1 MSNDFYMANLL
12 IVDDE
17 LSMRQFLTHLFQR
30 EGHAIRVAENGRRAM
45 DMLRQQRADVIISDV
60 RMPDMGGLEL
70 LRAARDLHPD
80 VEVVVMT
87 AFDKHETGREAYLA
101 GAFAFIQKPFDN
113 EELKEIVSRALG
125 RIAETKRA
133 QLLQLENE
141 ALIKG
146 QRARGQLG
154 NIIGRSD
161 RMQSVYQRIET
172 VAAVQSTVL
181 ITGESGTGKEL
192 VARAIHDLSPRA
204 QKPFVSVNCG
214 AFTETLLESELFGYV
229 KGSFT
234 GATANRKG
242 LFEAAD
248 QGTIFLDEIGEMSAA
263 MQVKLLRVLQERKV
277 RPVGAHE
284 EMEVNTRVI
293 AATNRDLSAMTKDGS
308 FREDLYYRVSVIPM
322 ELPPLRERGQD
333 ISELAEYFINKYCEQ
348 QSRKITIG
356 GPAMRLLEAYSWPG
370 NVRELEH
377 TIERAVALERTEM
390 IQPERLPEQITN
402 YSQTRISSELQLPDE
417 GINLTAHL
425 DQLEKTYVLEALK
438 RTDGNQTN
446 AAELLKM
453 SVRSLR
459 HLLDKHG
466 IRGLTAQMRDERRTE
481 TTPRR
486 RATDPFPRRRIEDLD
501 EENEEP
507 GHAAS
512 AAERS

>member
-1 MSNDFYMANLL
+1 MASLL

-30 EGHAIRVAENGRRAM
+30 DGHAIRVAENGREAM
-45 DMLRQQRADVIISDV
+45 AMLREQAADVMISDV
-60 RMPDMGGLEL
+60 KMPDMGGIDL
-70 LRAARDLHPD
+70 LRAARELHPD
-80 VEVVVMT
+80 LEVIMMT
-87 AFDKHETGREAYLA
+87 AFANEQTAHEAFLL
-101 GAFAFIQKPFDN
+101 GAFDFVHKPFDN
-113 EELKEIVSRALG
+113 DLLKEKVARALQK
-125 RIAETKRA
+125 ISIVKEKQA
-133 QLLQLENE
+133 LQVENE

-146 QRARGQLG
+146 QRARGRLG
-154 NIIGRSD
+154 NIVGKSD
-161 RMQSVYQRIET
+161 RMQAVYQMIET
-172 VAAVQSTVL
+172 VAQVQSTVL

-214 AFTETLLESELFGYV
+214 AFTETLLESELFGYT

-242 LFEAAD
+242 LFEAAE
-248 QGTIFLDEIGEMSAA
+248 QGTMFLDEIGEMSAA

-277 RPVGAHE
+277 RPVGAHDE
-284 EMEVNTRVI
+284 TEVNTRVI
-293 AATNRDLSAMTKDGS
+293 AATNRDLTALVKEGS
-308 FREDLYYRVSVIPM
+308 FREDLFYRVSVIPM
-322 ELPPLRERGQD
+322 ELPPLRERGED
-333 ISELAEYFINKYCEQ
+333 IAELAEHFIRKYCAQ
-348 QSRKITIG
+348 TGRAISIS

-377 TIERAVALERTEM
+377 TIERAVALERTDM
-390 IQPERLPEQITN
+390 VQPERLPEQITN
-402 YSQTRISSELQLPDE
+402 YSQTRISSELQLPSE

-446 AAELLKM
+446 AADLLKM

-466 IRGLTAQMRDERRTE
+466 IRGLTAQMRDERRHSE
-481 TTPRR
+481 SIPRR
-486 RATDPFPRRRIEDLD
+486 RSNDPYPRRRDEDFD
-501 EENEEP
+501 ERTSEQ
-507 GHAAS
+507 AAS
-512 AAERS
+512 ASEGS